1 VIIKNGEMYN
11 ILMKYI
17 WTNVQLSKKNKKTFG
32 DLDIKNWVMS
42 MNIIEKKKIDKILEI
57 YKDRNGI

>member
-1 VIIKNGEMYN
+1 MYN

-32 DLDIKNWVMS
+32 DLDITNWVMS
-42 MNIIEKKKIDKILEI
+42 MNITEKKKIDKTLEI
-57 YKDRNGI
+57 YKDKNEIQE

>member
-1 VIIKNGEMYN
+1 MYN